1 MSSKVSF
8 YIVQERL
15 RKNSELLFL
24 SMVKKTRTYKDPNDK
39 LQETRVV
46 SVVKDKQW
54 ENFGKI
60 QPAPHGATGCL
71 RVVSVVCATSP
82 PLHLKTIKWSLHI
95 QKSYRVILQIK

>member
-1 MSSKVSF
+1 
-8 YIVQERL
+8 
-15 RKNSELLFL
+15 
-24 SMVKKTRTYKDPNDK
+24 MVKKTRTYKDPNDK

>member
-71 RVVSVVCATSP
+71 RVVSVVYATSP

-95 QKSYRVILQIK
+95 QKSYTVILQIK